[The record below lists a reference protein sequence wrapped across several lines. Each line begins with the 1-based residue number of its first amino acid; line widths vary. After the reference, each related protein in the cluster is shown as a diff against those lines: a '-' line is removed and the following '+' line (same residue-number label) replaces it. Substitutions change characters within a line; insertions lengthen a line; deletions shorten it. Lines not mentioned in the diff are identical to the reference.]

1 VRTSPED
8 TRDPTPCRPS
18 AVDDAPF
25 APHLDRL
32 ERCCTSAQGIVTRE
46 LRPALG
52 EVVDRRQ
59 ADVDLVTMAAACGKR
74 LRDLQVIAGGVRA
87 PAPLAEQA
95 LRVERALAI
104 YVQAA
109 ASLQAAAVAA
119 DEDERHA
126 LVEDVIA
133 FIGFADRLH
142 GDALSSLAVLRP

>member
-1 VRTSPED
+1 MRTSPDD

-18 AVDDAPF
+18 TVDDAPF

-32 ERCCTSAQGIVTRE
+32 ERCCASAQRIVTRE
-46 LRPALG
+46 LRPALE
-52 EVVDRRQ
+52 EVVDRHQ

-74 LRDLQVIAGGVRA
+74 LRDLQVIAGAVRA

-109 ASLQAAAVAA
+109 ASLAAAAVA
-119 DEDERHA
+119 EDDVERAA
-126 LVEDVIA
+126 LVDDVVA
-133 FIGFADRLH
+133 FIGFGDRLH
-142 GDALSSLAVLRP
+142 GEALSSLAVLRP